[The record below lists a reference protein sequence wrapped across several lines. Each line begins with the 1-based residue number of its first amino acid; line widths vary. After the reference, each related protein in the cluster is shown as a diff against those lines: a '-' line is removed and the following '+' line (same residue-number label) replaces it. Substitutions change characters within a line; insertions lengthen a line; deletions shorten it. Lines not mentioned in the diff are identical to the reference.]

1 MIYANKYENL
11 SYSQLLATTKHLDQI
26 VRVYGTYINEIDES
40 LTEFTLAVND
50 ADKNGLNS
58 ILSKIK
64 EKKRV
69 KDLEYEQ
76 LMTTAT
82 VNKRFERSSLTMS
95 GSNLFL
101 SRDDTIDDE
110 MTPRVGGS
118 VDGGESTPSSTPTPA
133 SNTDFLASK
142 FNQITDANRSLM
154 STSDFEKIA
163 KEMTR
168 LKKETKLFESY
179 SELLNN
185 HYDDMK
191 KCLQES
197 LNKRSSECDYVFR
210 KELIDDNDI
219 AKLNENE
226 KYFSAALTNQR
237 LHQHI
242 SLELIE
248 ATHQK
253 FLDRIVIYVETL
265 IQFVNENLL
274 RMNKGMKLTD
284 MGGSKGSHIRIF
296 GVLTKFTKNALYCLI
311 QGLIYR
317 EG

>member
-1 MIYANKYENL
+1 MISSNKYENL

-26 VRVYGTYINEIDES
+26 VRVYGTYINEIEES

-50 ADKNGLNS
+50 ADKHGLNN

-69 KDLEYEQ
+69 KDIEYEQ
-76 LMTTAT
+76 LMTMAT
-82 VNKRFERSSLTMS
+82 VNKRFERHSLTMS

-101 SRDDTIDDE
+101 SRDDIADDE
-110 MTPRVGGS
+110 MTMRVGSG
-118 VDGGESTPSSTPTPA
+118 DGGESSPTPA
-133 SNTDFLASK
+133 TNSDFLASK

-179 SELLNN
+179 SDLLNN

-226 KYFSAALTNQR
+226 NYFSAALTNQR

-274 RMNKGMKLTD
+274 RMNKGMLK
-284 MGGSKGSHIRIF
+284 GGVFMK
-296 GVLTKFTKNALYCLI
+296 
-311 QGLIYR
+311 
-317 EG
+317 

>member
-1 MIYANKYENL
+1 MISANKYENL

-76 LMTTAT
+76 LIATAT

-110 MTPRVGGS
+110 MAIRVGGS

-133 SNTDFLASK
+133 SNSDFLASK
-142 FNQITDANRSLM
+142 FNQITDANRALM

-284 MGGSKGSHIRIF
+284 MGDSKGSHIGIF
-296 GVLTKFTKNALYCLI
+296 GVLTKFTKNALYLNLS
-311 QGLIYR
+311 GNVLK
-317 EG
+317 